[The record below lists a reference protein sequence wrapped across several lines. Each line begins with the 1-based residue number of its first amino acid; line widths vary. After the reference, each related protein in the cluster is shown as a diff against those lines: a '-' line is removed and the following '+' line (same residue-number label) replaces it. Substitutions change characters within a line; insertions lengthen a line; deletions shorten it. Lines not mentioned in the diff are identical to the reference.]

1 MSAAPGDPARAR
13 LSDELWAAASGIYLA
28 ILEHPF
34 IAALG
39 DGSLDRAA
47 FRFYIAQ
54 DSLYLEGFERALW
67 LLAERAPSEPVREL
81 FRRHAAAVIAV
92 ETSLHA
98 ELLAELSDT
107 AAEAPATRPTP
118 ATLAYTSYLVATCAT
133 EPFMDGVTAVLP
145 CYWIYREVGR
155 ALLARS
161 SPDPLYARWIAT
173 YGGEEFDQAL
183 EEILALTDS
192 LGARLSASDR
202 ESAIDHFLTAA
213 RYEWM
218 FWDAAHRREG
228 WPI

>member
-1 MSAAPGDPARAR
+1 
-13 LSDELWAAASGIYLA
+13 
-28 ILEHPF
+28 
-34 IAALG
+34 
-39 DGSLDRAA
+39 
-47 FRFYIAQ
+47 
-54 DSLYLEGFERALW
+54 
-67 LLAERAPSEPVREL
+67 VREL

-173 YGGEEFDQAL
+173 YGGEEFDHAL